1 MTTSVSAGGPDGQR
15 GVDIGKHEADSTVAG
30 SAPADYASKHGTA
43 SHQGREPVL
52 SVHNLAKHF
61 PIRSKGLIRRKIGDV
76 HAVCDVSFD
85 IYENET
91 LCIVGESGCGKTTTG
106 RLVLNLISATTGHV
120 MWQGHDLTQIS
131 NRQMRPLRRDMQIVF
146 QDPFASLDP
155 RMTVNELVAE
165 PLRIHGLYGSKDNGR
180 RQIRELLAQVGL
192 NPEHGSRYSHEF
204 SGGQRQR
211 IGIARALALKP
222 KLLVLDEPVS
232 ALDVSI
238 QAGVI
243 NLLQDLQS
251 ELGLAF
257 MFISHDLSVIRHI
270 ADRVVVMYLGKV
282 VETADAEELFRRPT
296 HPYTQALM
304 SAIPLPDPVKE
315 RERKRILLTGD
326 VPSPV
331 NPPSGCRFRTR
342 CPKFRDEL
350 NNAQREW
357 CVNVEPPLEDKFN
370 VHRAACHFASARSDI
385 LEIGQPRQAEP
396 SALAVWPE
404 GRPTDEQASA
414 PMVCLPGETR
424 EPQRLDDDVVV
435 DAEGELVREGEASG

>member
-1 MTTSVSAGGPDGQR
+1 MTEPGRHSAAGATAVSVAKDEPMASAKRD
-15 GVDIGKHEADSTVAG
+15 
-30 SAPADYASKHGTA
+30 
-43 SHQGREPVL
+43 GREPVL
-52 SVHNLAKHF
+52 QVRRLTKHF
-61 PIRSKGLIRRKIGDV
+61 PIRSKGLVRRKIGDV

-85 IYENET
+85 IYERET

-106 RLVLNLISATTGHV
+106 RLVLNLLPASSGEV
-120 MWQGHDLTQIS
+120 VWRGKDLTKLS
-131 NRQMRPLRRDMQIVF
+131 NHAMRPLRRDMQIVF

-155 RMTVNELVAE
+155 RMTVNELIAE
-165 PLRIHGLYGSKDNGR
+165 PLRIHGLYRDGGRDKVKD
-180 RQIRELLAQVGL
+180 LLAQVGL
-192 NPEHGSRYSHEF
+192 NPEHGARYAHEF

-243 NLLQDLQS
+243 NLLGDLQN
-251 ELGLAF
+251 ELGLSY

-282 VETADAEELFRRPT
+282 VESADAEELFRRPS

-326 VPSPV
+326 VPSPIS
-331 NPPSGCRFRTR
+331 PPSGCRFRTR

-357 CVNVEPPLEDKFN
+357 CVNVEPTLENKFES
-370 VHRAACHFASARSDI
+370 HTAACHFAAARTDI
-385 LEIGQPRQAEP
+385 LEVGVDHRPQRAE
-396 SALAVWPE
+396 LAHWPE
-404 GRPTDEQASA
+404 GRPSDELAVK
-414 PMVCLPGETR
+414 PMVCLAGTAPLV
-424 EPQRLDDDVVV
+424 PQRLGDDVVV
-435 DAEGELVREGEASG
+435 DAEGELVKESELVGDGETR

>member
-1 MTTSVSAGGPDGQR
+1 MTD
-15 GVDIGKHEADSTVAG
+15 ADSRYRPPG
-30 SAPADYASKHGTA
+30 SPDLTKPSAATADPPAAPKG
-43 SHQGREPVL
+43 EPVL
-52 SVHNLAKHF
+52 SVRHLGKHF
-61 PIRSKGLIRRKIGDV
+61 PIRSKGLIRRKVGDV

-85 IYENET
+85 IYDHET

-106 RLVLNLISATTGHV
+106 RLVLNLIPASHGQV
-120 MWQGHDLTQIS
+120 MWQGHDLTTLS
-131 NRQMRPLRRDMQIVF
+131 SGQMRPLRRDMQIVF

-165 PLRIHGLYGSKDNGR
+165 PLRIHGLYRGDANGR
-180 RQIRELLAQVGL
+180 QQVKDLLAQVGL
-192 NPEHGSRYSHEF
+192 NPEHGARYSHEF

-243 NLLQDLQS
+243 NLLEDLQT
-251 ELGLAF
+251 EYGLAY

-282 VETADAEELFRRPT
+282 VETADAEELFRRPS

-350 NNAQREW
+350 DNGQREW
-357 CVNVEPPLEDKFN
+357 CVNVEPVLEPKFTD
-370 VHRAACHFASARSDI
+370 HSAACHFAAARTDI
-385 LEIGQPRQAEP
+385 LEVGVDVRAERP
-396 SALAVWPE
+396 ALAKWPS
-404 GRPTDEQASA
+404 GRPSDELAAQ
-414 PMVCLPGETR
+414 PMVCMPDAPPLQ
-424 EPQRLDDDVVV
+424 PQRLSDDVTV
-435 DAEGELVREGEASG
+435 DDEGELVLESESS